1 MSQTLVDYT
10 GDYYKLYQ
18 YARASE
24 ASERLGVRNS
34 IFS

>member
-1 MSQTLVDYT
+1 MSQNLVGKT
-10 GDYYKLYQ
+10 GDYKLYQ